1 MQCKNKSAKQIT
13 VSNKQFSSDKICPKT
28 RLNLHH
34 FPDIS
39 ASAVNFSDIS
49 RLFRQVVTL
58 YEVVGTKWPSDPKWP
73 HRHTCCGHT
82 WNQFL
87 SALKWNETRYV
98 HYRSGAILAH
108 RVKPSSRVQTGCRT
122 LQQLKFSSYLLTVS
136 RPTSTVFS
144 SSGHQTSS
152 CFYQSALHCSY
163 LNLQH
168 VLFAAWF
175 SHYTSAHTPVVQCCS
190 NSSKNSARRIV
201 FHDANTK
208 ITHLSP
214 SFNHK
219 LTFVFQIVI
228 LKFGNRDNRRKK
240 TFSKSMDAIALSS
253 AFVTPSIFLVTWNTN
268 NTHTLTEIV

>member
-1 MQCKNKSAKQIT
+1 VQCKNKSAKEVT
-13 VSNKQFSSDKICPKT
+13 VSNKRFSSDKICPKT
-28 RLNLHH
+28 CLNLHH

-58 YEVVGTKWPSDPKWP
+58 YEVVGTKWSSDPKWP
-73 HRHTCCGHT
+73 HRHTCCGNT

-136 RPTSTVFS
+136 RPTSTV
-144 SSGHQTSS
+144 
-152 CFYQSALHCSY
+152 
-163 LNLQH
+163 H
-168 VLFAAWF
+168 VLLAAWF

-253 AFVTPSIFLVTWNTN
+253 AFVTPSIFLVT
-268 NTHTLTEIV
+268 